1 MELTKKNFCFMIQIV
16 DKFQIIQVIALCYDM
31 IREYTI
37 LDMIEKLS

>member
-1 MELTKKNFCFMIQIV
+1 MELTKKHFRLKIQIV
-16 DKFQIIQVIALCYDM
+16 NKFLIIKVIALCYDM